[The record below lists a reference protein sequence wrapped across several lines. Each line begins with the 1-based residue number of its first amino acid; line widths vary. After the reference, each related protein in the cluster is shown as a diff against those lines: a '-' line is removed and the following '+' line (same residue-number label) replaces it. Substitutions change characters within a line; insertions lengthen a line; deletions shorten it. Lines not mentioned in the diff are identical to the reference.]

1 MSSDRVL
8 PNQRPRRE
16 GLTTASHDW
25 TAVKA
30 GTLVEKQTLVTIDAD
45 ATVEDACEVL
55 LKNGITSAPVYDNNR
70 KLYVGMFDYGDLM
83 TYILLL
89 LKKMEVPLEDQ
100 TMEMRDL
107 IQRTSKSQNV
117 PVKLASDL
125 SGKDPF
131 CMVTAETRLGSVV
144 HDFGAGIH
152 RVAVMDAQENMM
164 GILSQSSTL
173 DYLMRHLSEYPQL
186 QPVMQKSLQQ
196 CGLTNGKVLSVNGE
210 EKVLDALISMST
222 HGVSSLAVLDEQGM
236 LLGNISMTD
245 IKNLRTSWLWISCF
259 QLVCKIRLSHGVESG
274 EDQYPILDVNV
285 KSTFG
290 YTLSKLQA
298 TKAHRMWV
306 VNDSGCAVGVVS
318 LTDVFRVLS
327 GLIDE

>member
-1 MSSDRVL
+1 MTSDRVL
-8 PNQRPRRE
+8 TNQNQHRE

-25 TAVKA
+25 TMVKA
-30 GTLVEKQTLVTIDAD
+30 GALVENQTLVTIDAD
-45 ATVEDACEVL
+45 AAVEDACEVL
-55 LKNGITSAPVYDNNR
+55 LQNGISSAPVFDKNR
-70 KLYVGMFDYGDLM
+70 NTYVGMFDYGDLM

-89 LKKMEVPLEDQ
+89 LKKMDVPDEEQ
-100 TMEMRDL
+100 TIEMRHL
-107 IQRTSKSQNV
+107 IQRTSESQTV
-117 PVKLASDL
+117 PVRFAS
-125 SGKDPF
+125 DPF
-131 CMVTAETRLGSVV
+131 CTVLAETRLGAVV
-144 HDFGAGIH
+144 HDFGTGIH
-152 RVAVMDAQENMM
+152 RVAVMEADGTMK

-196 CGLTNGKVLSVNGE
+196 LGLASSRVLSVNGE
-210 EKVLDALISMST
+210 ERVLDALVSMST
-222 HGVSSLAVLDEQGM
+222 NGVSSLAVLDDQGM

-245 IKNLRTSWLWISCF
+245 IKHIMKNLRASWLWITCF
-259 QLVCKIRLSHGVESG
+259 QLVCKIRLSQGVESG
-274 EDQYPILDVNV
+274 EDQYPILDVNA

-318 LTDVFRVLS
+318 LTDVFRVLG